1 MRAFDILVFIAQL
14 SILFSINIAIKNIK
28 LNDIAYNRYLKKFV
42 IGSISMALGG
52 AFFEVCLIANK

>member
-1 MRAFDILVFIAQL
+1 MRAFDIIVFIAQL
-14 SILFSINIAIKNIK
+14 SILFIASKNIK

-52 AFFEVCLIANK
+52 AFFEVCLIAYN